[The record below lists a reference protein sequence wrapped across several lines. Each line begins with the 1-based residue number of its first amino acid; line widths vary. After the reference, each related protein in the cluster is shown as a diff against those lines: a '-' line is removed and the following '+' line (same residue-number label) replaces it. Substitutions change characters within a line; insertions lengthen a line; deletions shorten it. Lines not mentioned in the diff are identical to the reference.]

1 MPGVRLTAP
10 VADVAAE
17 LQKLWSAL
25 NGLDAPVVSQARS
38 ELANRR
44 SRSPLDVAASLVER
58 YGDTLDPVIY
68 TQGVSISGRLRYGEL
83 TGEAE
88 EYAQGV
94 AELVEPY
101 TSGSKPWF
109 GESDGGANHAGL
121 VWCEEMFELR
131 AKSAIATC

>member
-1 MPGVRLTAP
+1 MLRG
-10 VADVAAE
+10 E
-17 LQKLWSAL
+17 LQKLRRAL
-25 NGLDAPVVSQARS
+25 DGLGSPTESQARS

-44 SRSPLDVAASLVER
+44 SRSPLEVAASLIPR

-68 TQGVSISGRLRYGEL
+68 TQGVSISGRLRYGAL

-94 AELVEPY
+94 ASLVEPY
-101 TSGSKPWF
+101 SSGSKPWF

-121 VWCEEMFELR
+121 VWCEEMFEAP
-131 AKSAIATC
+131 AKSDIGTCCSR